1 MIASVDLLG
10 VRIDNVTIDE
20 VLECIDRFLNESE
33 LQLICTPNADHVV
46 KAWHDAEFRSIIN
59 QSSLAIPD
67 GMAVI
72 YGSRLLGTP
81 LQGNVA
87 GRLLVP
93 RLCERISRT
102 GHRIFFFGAGPGVA
116 QEAADQLTAQ
126 YPGLIVAGT
135 FSPSYGFEADPI
147 ENARAL
153 AMINAC
159 NPDILLVALGAP
171 KQEKWM
177 AANRDLIGARV
188 AIGVGGTFD
197 IIAGRVREAP
207 RVATR
212 FGFEWLFRMVQEPRR
227 LARRYLIDDQQFV
240 RVVVSHWLR
249 RRLVRPER
257 T

>member
-10 VRIDNVTIDE
+10 VRIDNVMIDE
-20 VLECIDRFLNESE
+20 VLDCIDRFLDTPE

-59 QSSLAIPD
+59 QSSLSIPD

-81 LQGNVA
+81 LRGNVA

-93 RLCERISRT
+93 RLCERTAST
-102 GHRIFFFGAGPGVA
+102 GSRIFFFGADVGVA
-116 QEAADQLTAQ
+116 DEAAERLQEQ
-126 YPGLIVAGT
+126 YPGLVVAGT
-135 FSPSYGFEADPI
+135 YSPPFGFECDPV

-153 AMINAC
+153 ALINASRL
-159 NPDILLVALGAP
+159 DILLVALGAP

-177 AANRDLIGARV
+177 AANRAQIEARV

-212 FGFEWLFRMVQEPRR
+212 FGFEWFFRMVQEPRR

-240 RVVVSHWLR
+240 RVVIGHWLR
-249 RRLVRPER
+249 RRLLRA
-257 T
+257 